1 MQDVRSVLVQIRIAR
16 RERARWAAVA
26 AAADMRL
33 GELIR
38 ESVRARVLELER
50 HRFLA
55 TGASLPVDPGQRVS
69 G

>member
-50 HRFLA
+50 HRFLSA
-55 TGASLPVDPGQRVS
+55 RVPPES
-69 G
+69 AA

>member
-38 ESVRARVLELER
+38 EAVRARVLELER

-55 TGASLPVDPGQRVS
+55 MGSRPSEDVAQVS

>member
-1 MQDVRSVLVQIRIAR
+1 MRDVRGVLVQIRIAR

-33 GELIR
+33 DELIR
-38 ESVRARVLELER
+38 EAVRARVLELER

-55 TGASLPVDPGQRVS
+55 IGSGPSANANQESL
-69 G
+69 